1 MRQSVHAKRMARN
14 HKRQGQQAKLSL
26 VSLMDIFT
34 ILVFFL
40 MLNASD
46 VQVLDNHKSVTLP
59 EAQSDTPARE
69 TLLILVNN
77 SDIVLQGQKLAD
89 VPTVLSSGQD
99 TIDALSKELQYRATK
114 AAKEGVIEGTVSEQ
128 EANDVNS
135 AGTISKAITIMG
147 DQSVP
152 YALLKKIMYTCAE
165 AGYTDVSLA
174 VEQIVSNEVVQ

>member
-1 MRQSVHAKRMARN
+1 MKQSVRAKRMARN
-14 HKRQGQQAKLSL
+14 HKRHSKQTKLSL

-59 EAQSDTPARE
+59 EATSQTPARE
-69 TLLILVNN
+69 TLLILVNSN
-77 SDIVLQGQKLAD
+77 DIVLQGQKVDD
-89 VPTVLSSGQD
+89 VATALESGRD
-99 TIDALSKELQYRATK
+99 TIDGLAQELAYHNKKQRTLTK
-114 AAKEGVIEGTVSEQ
+114 ATASVEGEL
-128 EANDVNS
+128 S
-135 AGTISKAITIMG
+135 AKAITIMG
-147 DQSVP
+147 DRAVS

-174 VEQIVSNEVVQ
+174 VEQHLEGEGEV